1 MFLTAEYTEK
11 STLVYFFQ
19 TNVVFIVKNISKK
32 CKNSTNL
39 YVNKV
44 YGFAALCWNGIPPGR
59 FDNSANQPTVL

>member
-11 STLVYFFQ
+11 STFVYFILA
-19 TNVVFIVKNISKK
+19 NVVFIVKNVSKK

-39 YVNKV
+39 YVTKA

-59 FDNSANQPTVL
+59 FDSSVNQSIVL